1 MNDELQK
8 YDSILEPWDYRSYDR
23 EWKAPSEENQLYLNS
38 DESLM
43 DNYTYIHYEDILSKL
58 IKDGMDKVYLQFA
71 AIEPFMVQYWVN
83 QQIEE
88 AGYYYQKLNNEAL
101 MNPVELLPYFLQR
114 YTTQQKNWEEFF
126 PADKDLGMIRVKFE
140 ALKKTLMP

>member
-23 EWKAPSEENQLYLNS
+23 EWKAPSEENQLYLNR

-58 IKDGMDKVYLQFA
+58 IQDGMDKVYLQFA

-83 QQIEE
+83 
-88 AGYYYQKLNNEAL
+88 
-101 MNPVELLPYFLQR
+101 
-114 YTTQQKNWEEFF
+114 
-126 PADKDLGMIRVKFE
+126 
-140 ALKKTLMP
+140 